1 MANFEWKYNPV
12 FSRACLRARRSM
24 RRHEAGGKRP
34 RRSAVS
40 RVARLALRR
49 REKALQGVPDLKT
62 SEPEE
67 I

>member
-12 FSRACLRARRSM
+12 FSRACLRA

-40 RVARLALRR
+40 RVARLALGRW
-49 REKALQGVPDLKT
+49 EKALQGVSRQSKAYQ
-62 SEPEE
+62 